1 MTKGEEYKRGGR
13 GPTAA
18 ALQHHRGT
26 TAAPPRSVSSASFMQ
41 SSLDHAEI
49 IAIDIRLEDY

>member
-13 GPTAA
+13 GPTAR
-18 ALQHHRGT
+18 HRST